1 MKRPDLPHLSRTT
14 ARGRDYWY
22 YRRRG
27 YPLVRLPAPTDPG
40 FLDAYSAAS
49 RGAPERPETRS
60 NIGALIDSYQSSPR
74 WDRLAPRTRKDY
86 AKVLSHIRSKAG
98 QHDVSVITRPAVIA
112 ARDANRETP
121 RFANYICALYSIL
134 CEHAVDIGWMP
145 RNPVKG
151 MQLLPLTGPG
161 YAPWPEA
168 DIQRFRDT
176 STGRARLL
184 FELCLG
190 TGQRIGDVLRFRWAD
205 LDADGRGITLIQNK
219 GRRAGKADETMWV
232 PFAPALEA
240 YLATARRDGLTLV
253 AEAKHGRPVSY
264 RAANHAFSEA
274 RAAAGLSEDRYAHGL
289 RANRASELYEMGL
302 TDAQVQA
309 ITGHKSA
316 AMARKYGRGARQR
329 KLAEAARGK
338 GK

>member
-1 MKRPDLPHLSRTT
+1 MKRPGLPHLSRTT
-14 ARGRDYWY
+14 SRGREYWY
-22 YRRRG
+22 FRRRG
-27 YPLVRLPAPTDPG
+27 YPLVRLPEPTDPG
-40 FLDAYSAAS
+40 FLAAYAEARDGKPQRAAPGRTS
-49 RGAPERPETRS
+49 IA
-60 NIGALIDSYQSSPR
+60 ALIDSYQSSPR
-74 WDRLAPRTRKDY
+74 WDRLAPRTRRDY
-86 AKVLSHIRSKAG
+86 DKVLGRIRQKAG
-98 QHDVSVITRPAVIA
+98 RHDVSVITRPAVIA

-121 RFANYICALYSIL
+121 RLANYICSLYSIL
-134 CEHAVDIGWMP
+134 CEHAIDIGWMP

-151 MQLLPLTGPG
+151 IEHLPLTGPG

-168 DIQRFRDT
+168 DIARFRE
-176 STGRARLL
+176 SATGRARLI

-205 LDADGRGITLIQNK
+205 LDADGITLVQSK

-232 PFAPALEA
+232 PFAPALET
-240 YLATARRDGLTLV
+240 YLATVRRDGLTIV

-264 RAANHAFSEA
+264 RAANQSFSDA
-274 RAAAGLSEDRYAHGL
+274 RIAAGLSEDRFAHGL

-316 AMARKYGRGARQR
+316 VMARKYGRGARQR